1 MDPPGRSLS
10 TAPAARPDGYGTAVA
25 DADGNEPGAPGVP
38 IAGPDPLEPMG
49 QLFRDLRASP
59 AGLSGREAA
68 RRLEV
73 SGPNELARR
82 GGRRWP
88 GELAAQ
94 FTQPLAI
101 LLAVAAVLAWASG
114 TPRLSIA
121 IAAVILLNAGFA
133 FAQEMQ
139 AERAVEA
146 LAAFLPER
154 ARVLRD
160 GARQETEARLL
171 VPGDVLLIEEGESVC
186 ADARLM
192 EGVLEVDMSTLTGE
206 SVPVTRSAGPA
217 DVGVPLLQA
226 ADVIFSGTACTG
238 GEAEALVT
246 ATGMHTELGRIAALS
261 QRAGRSDSPLEHQV
275 KRATMLIAFVAVG
288 AGIAFLPIGL
298 AAGLSVA
305 AAASFA
311 IGLLVANVPEGLL
324 PTITLALAVG
334 VREMARRGALVKRL
348 SAVETLGS
356 TSVICTDKTGTLTEN
371 RMRVTTVW
379 TPDGEASVPGAG
391 PAARPPAAPTTRSA
405 CSPRAWP
412 HATTPTCTAP
422 AGSRP
427 ATPPRSR
434 CWTWPPAAAWT
445 SCWPA
450 GKRAAASCSGSTPG
464 SSS

>member
-1 MDPPGRSLS
+1 M
-10 TAPAARPDGYGTAVA
+10 
-25 DADGNEPGAPGVP
+25 
-38 IAGPDPLEPMG
+38 
-49 QLFRDLRASP
+49 
-59 AGLSGREAA
+59 
-68 RRLEV
+68 
-73 SGPNELARR
+73 
-82 GGRRWP
+82 
-88 GELAAQ
+88 
-94 FTQPLAI
+94 
-101 LLAVAAVLAWASG
+101 
-114 TPRLSIA
+114 
-121 IAAVILLNAGFA
+121 
-133 FAQEMQ
+133 
-139 AERAVEA
+139 
-146 LAAFLPER
+146 
-154 ARVLRD
+154 
-160 GARQETEARLL
+160 
-171 VPGDVLLIEEGESVC
+171 
-186 ADARLM
+186 
-192 EGVLEVDMSTLTGE
+192 
-206 SVPVTRSAGPA
+206 
-217 DVGVPLLQA
+217 
-226 ADVIFSGTACTG
+226 IFSGTACTG

-391 PAARPPAAPTTRSA
+391 PASPPAHSAAACSA

-427 ATPPRSR
+427 AIPTETR